1 MSRTNRLVALAAGT
15 VVAGVFLSL
24 VGPGD
29 GKVPAAK
36 AATLSTL
43 ERYAVQAAAADGS
56 AYEYIPVGNKGW
68 TAVERK
74 GNRSTVTWPM
84 YSLAT
89 GEVIGTFINDFQANG
104 PGTVDAITSF
114 VFADGKLVS
123 HVKVSV
129 APDPAKPGWILVNAR
144 PDADSVVEAT
154 GVFVGRTGRVDMSG
168 TNDLTKFAAGE
179 LFQDAFWI
187 IKLNK

>member
-1 MSRTNRLVALAAGT
+1 MSHRNRLVALCAVA
-15 VVAGVFLSL
+15 VVAGAFLSL
-24 VGPGD
+24 VGPSD
-29 GKVPAAK
+29 GNVRAAR
-36 AATLSTL
+36 AATP
-43 ERYAVQAAAADGS
+43 ADGS

-74 GNRSTVTWPM
+74 GDRSTVSWPM

-89 GEVIGTFINDFQANG
+89 GDVIGTFTNDFKNKG
-104 PGTVDAITSF
+104 PGTVDAVTSF

-123 HVKVSV
+123 HVQVSV
-129 APDPAKPGWILVNAR
+129 VPDPARPGWILVGAR

-154 GVFVGRTGRVDMSG
+154 GVFAGRTGRVDMSG
-168 TNDLTKFAAGE
+168 TNDLTKFATGE
-179 LFQDAFWI
+179 LYQDAFWI

>member
-1 MSRTNRLVALAAGT
+1 MSHRNRLVALCAVA
-15 VVAGVFLSL
+15 VVAGAFLSL
-24 VGPGD
+24 VGPSD
-29 GKVPAAK
+29 GNVRAAR
-36 AATLSTL
+36 AATP
-43 ERYAVQAAAADGS
+43 ADGS

-74 GNRSTVTWPM
+74 GDRSTVTWPM

-89 GEVIGTFINDFQANG
+89 GEVIGTFTNDFKNKG
-104 PGTVDAITSF
+104 PGTVDAVTSF

-123 HVKVSV
+123 HVQVSV
-129 APDPAKPGWILVNAR
+129 VPDPARPGWILVGSR

-154 GVFVGRTGRVDMSG
+154 GVFAGRTGRVDMSG
-168 TNDLTKFAAGE
+168 TNDLTKFATGE
-179 LFQDAFWI
+179 LYQDAFWI

>member
-1 MSRTNRLVALAAGT
+1 MGRTNRVVALGAVA

-24 VGPGD
+24 VGPSAGN
-29 GKVPAAK
+29 VPAAK

-43 ERYAVQAAAADGS
+43 ERYAVQATAADGS

-68 TAVERK
+68 TAVGRK
-74 GNRSTVTWPM
+74 GDRSTVTWPM

-89 GEVIGTFINDFQANG
+89 GEVIGTFTNDFKTKG
-104 PGTVDAITSF
+104 PGTVDAMTTF
-114 VFADGKLVS
+114 AFADGKLVS
-123 HVKVSV
+123 NVQVSFV
-129 APDPAKPGWILVNAR
+129 PDPARPDWILVGAR

-154 GVFVGRTGRVDMSG
+154 GVFAGRTGRVDMSG
-168 TNDLTKFAAGE
+168 TNDLSKFATDE
-179 LFQDAFWI
+179 LYQDAFWI